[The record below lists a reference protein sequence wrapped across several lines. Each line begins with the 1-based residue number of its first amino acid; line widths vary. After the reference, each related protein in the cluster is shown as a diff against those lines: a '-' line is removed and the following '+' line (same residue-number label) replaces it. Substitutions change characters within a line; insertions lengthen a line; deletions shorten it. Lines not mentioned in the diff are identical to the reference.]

1 MGRAVQLRGDVKQEL
16 PHGLRAH
23 SGVGRRLQR
32 GGRRRRS
39 PHQRAEP
46 SRRQSAGAEAAGDV
60 LPPEAHLVLAAEAEG
75 GLSRQAAYINIYIYA
90 TPPLQARQDTAAGS
104 AARVGCPGGQAGWCV
119 GQSRSPNR
127 EAAMV
132 ARGCA

>member
-75 GLSRQAAYINIYIYA
+75 GLTCR
-90 TPPLQARQDTAAGS
+90 AGT
-104 AARVGCPGGQAGWCV
+104 
-119 GQSRSPNR
+119 
-127 EAAMV
+127 M
-132 ARGCA
+132 

>member
-1 MGRAVQLRGDVKQEL
+1 VGRAVQLRGDVKQEL

-75 GLSRQAAYINIYIYA
+75 GLTCSRQAQLSRAEIY
-90 TPPLQARQDTAAGS
+90 
-104 AARVGCPGGQAGWCV
+104 
-119 GQSRSPNR
+119 
-127 EAAMV
+127 M
-132 ARGCA
+132 

>member
-16 PHGLRAH
+16 PHGLRAP
-23 SGVGRRLQR
+23 VGRRLQR

-60 LPPEAHLVLAAEAEG
+60 LPPEAHLVLAAEAEAVG
-75 GLSRQAAYINIYIYA
+75 FGRQASALGKSA
-90 TPPLQARQDTAAGS
+90 TPPLQARQDT
-104 AARVGCPGGQAGWCV
+104 V
-119 GQSRSPNR
+119 
-127 EAAMV
+127 
-132 ARGCA
+132 

>member
-46 SRRQSAGAEAAGDV
+46 SRRQSAGTEAAGDV
-60 LPPEAHLVLAAEAEG
+60 LPPEAHLVLGPAAEAEG
-75 GLSRQAAYINIYIYA
+75 GLSRGSQAQLRQAQAARLSYTVYY
-90 TPPLQARQDTAAGS
+90 PLMGL
-104 AARVGCPGGQAGWCV
+104 
-119 GQSRSPNR
+119 
-127 EAAMV
+127 
-132 ARGCA
+132 